1 MSASKLMS
9 RNSTFVSGQEKTTLD
24 HLIEQESAR
33 QKSLGQRVQSAFIR
47 PGSRD
52 YMSRQELGEV
62 ISQF

>member
-33 QKSLGQRVQSAFIR
+33 
-47 PGSRD
+47 
-52 YMSRQELGEV
+52 
-62 ISQF
+62 